1 MSTNASSPALKE
13 IFNSARLEHIA
24 DEMRAVYPAFD
35 APAFLHMAN
44 DGLAELSVM
53 QRMARVSECL
63 HAVLPLGYEASLEVL
78 RALAPR
84 LNSMFV
90 SMFLP
95 HYVASYGR
103 HRFDVSLDALK
114 YFTRFGSSEFAVR
127 HFLRDDLERTLK
139 VMHDWALDANE
150 HVRRLASEGSR
161 PRLPWSFHLEPIQA
175 NPDLAA
181 AILDTLKADD
191 SLDVRKSVANHLNDV
206 TKQHP
211 DWVLDQI
218 EGWPLQD
225 RHTAWIARHA
235 LRSLIKQGNPRA
247 LGVIGVGG
255 KAQVQVLDLQVTPAV
270 IRLGEQVTL
279 SFTVQSTLEQ
289 SQRLVIDYA
298 VDYVKALGRHLGQ
311 SLQAQDLRP
320 ARPGLRQPQPLPAH
334 SRADHSQT
342 LRGPACRAPAG
353 QRRAAG
359 QHGVRYRALKWL
371 SPPLSVVPGECRG

>member
-1 MSTNASSPALKE
+1 MTTPTTASPALKE
-13 IFNSARLEHIA
+13 IFNNARLEHIA
-24 DEMRAVYPAFD
+24 SEMRAVYPAFD
-35 APAFLHMAN
+35 TKAFLNMAN

-63 HAVLPLGYEASLEVL
+63 HAVLPLDYEASLEVL

-103 HRFDVSLDALK
+103 NHFDVSLDALQ

-139 VMHDWALDANE
+139 VMHGWALDANE

-181 AILDTLKADD
+181 AILDTLKGDE
-191 SLDVRKSVANHLNDV
+191 SLYVRKSVANHLNDV

-247 LGVIGVGG
+247 LGVIGAGG

-279 SFTVQSTLEQ
+279 SFTVQSTLGQ

-298 VDYVKALGRHLGQ
+298 VDYVKASGGTSAKVFKLKTFDLPAQGRVNLSRSQHIRELTTRKHYAGRHAVHLLVNGERLG
-311 SLQAQDLRP
+311 STAFDIV
-320 ARPGLRQPQPLPAH
+320 
-334 SRADHSQT
+334 S
-342 LRGPACRAPAG
+342 
-353 QRRAAG
+353 
-359 QHGVRYRALKWL
+359 
-371 SPPLSVVPGECRG
+371 